1 MYILHFLVNN
11 MFILNCIGGAFIM
24 SKEKKN
30 NNKNNNN
37 NNNNNN
43 NQNQNNDR

>member
-11 MFILNCIGGAFIM
+11 ITILNCNGGAFIM
-24 SKEKKN
+24 AKEKKN
-30 NNKNNNN
+30 NKNNN

>member
-1 MYILHFLVNN
+1 MYISHFFVNN
-11 MFILNCIGGAFIM
+11 MFILNCNGGAFIM
-24 SKEKKN
+24 SKEKK
-30 NNKNNNN
+30 NKNNNN